1 MWAKIRAILH
11 NINDEANDQERK
23 MDQMDQLLLR
33 YNILS
38 KILQPHVF
46 SILTFDTRKYVA
58 AIFRVLMVPNFHG
71 FILHIAKDPHLM
83 IALMESYRNN
93 DTTLVCGS
101 MLHYCFEH
109 EALAKSFYIICQM
122 N

>member
-1 MWAKIRAILH
+1 MA
-11 NINDEANDQERK
+11 
-23 MDQMDQLLLR
+23 QLLLR

-58 AIFRVLMVPNFHG
+58 AVFRALTVYNFHG
-71 FILHIAKDPHLM
+71 FILHIARDPHLM
-83 IALMESYRNN
+83 KALMESYRNN
-93 DTTLVCGS
+93 DTALVCGS

-109 EALAKSFYIICQM
+109 EALVKSFYIICHM